1 MSTAFGEMAD
11 LGPSDVPMTL
21 ETAMRS
27 ASMKDGGAHVASSS
41 SVERYVGLQYN
52 ISPVQYEAKPHG
64 RSERPSR
71 RANKSN
77 EP

>member
-41 SVERYVGLQYN
+41 SVERYVGL
-52 ISPVQYEAKPHG
+52 
-64 RSERPSR
+64 
-71 RANKSN
+71 
-77 EP
+77 

>member
-41 SVERYVGLQYN
+41 SVERYVGLQY
-52 ISPVQYEAKPHG
+52 ECT
-64 RSERPSR
+64 RS
-71 RANKSN
+71 
-77 EP
+77 